1 MQKSSGEDDNMTD
14 AAEWDSEIENIVRKY
29 ALQNAV
35 EYDGAGQSGSVL
47 GRILGERSD
56 LRSRARELKQLVDT
70 EVENANH
77 LAQNEGIEVVR
88 QILESTNPEA
98 LNRQK
103 QVKRTGLKDLPNAV
117 SGKVIL
123 RFAPN
128 PNGPLTLGH
137 ARGVT
142 INSEYAKIYDGKIVL
157 RFDDTDSK
165 VKPPLKEAYSWIE
178 EDYEWLTGKKPDIIV
193 RASERMETYLRYAV
207 KMLDEGFG
215 YVCKCSAENFKKL
228 RDNSKECRCRNKD
241 PGGNLSD
248 WNEMMSG
255 ELTEGMA
262 VVRVKTDMNLPNPA
276 LRDWPALRIQHS
288 YHPMVGDKY
297 KVWPLLDFQSAIED
311 HEQGVTHIIRG
322 KDLMD
327 STRKQTLLYNHFGWD
342 YPETMYWGR
351 VKIHEFGSF
360 STSGM
365 RKEIE
370 NKNYSGWDDPRL
382 PTLRALRRRG
392 FDSEAMR
399 DYWIDLG
406 LTQKDISVS
415 LQTIESFNSSKIDSR
430 CERRVFVRN
439 PKKIKLDTN
448 NFEIQKKLILNKHPL
463 NEIEGHREWSLEDLE
478 IYVETEDLEK
488 AQIRLKDFA
497 DIKIEKTFGIIQSIN
512 RIDKRPIVHWVPK
525 SICKKAVLTI
535 PNGNELIIQ
544 EGVIEDIQIIKNNI
558 VQLERVGYA
567 KIESINDDVIE
578 LLWLHG

>member
-1 MQKSSGEDDNMTD
+1 MTE

-35 EYDGAGQSGSVL
+35 EYNGAGQSGSVL

-56 LRSRARELKQLVDT
+56 LRSRARELRQLVDI
-70 EVENANH
+70 EVENANY
-77 LAQNEGIEVVR
+77 LAKNEGIEAVR
-88 QILESTNPEA
+88 GILEDTNPEA

-103 QVKRTGLKDLPNAV
+103 QIKRTGLKDLSNAV

-142 INSEYAKIYDGKIVL
+142 INSEYAKIYDGKVVL

-165 VKPPLKEAYSWIE
+165 VKPPIKEAYSWIE
-178 EDYEWLTGKKPDIIV
+178 EDYKWLTGKNPDIIV
-193 RASERMETYLRYAV
+193 RASERMEIYLSYAV

-228 RDNSKECRCRNKD
+228 RDNSKECRCRKKESKE
-241 PGGNLSD
+241 NLSD
-248 WNEMMSG
+248 WNEMVNG
-255 ELTEGMA
+255 KLTEGMA

-288 YHPMVGDKY
+288 HHPMVGDKY

-327 STRKQTLLYNHFGWD
+327 STRKQTLLYNHFGWE

-392 FDSEAMR
+392 FDSEAMK
-399 DYWIDLG
+399 DFWIDLG

-415 LQTIESFNSSKIDSR
+415 LHTIESFNSTKIDSK
-430 CERRVFVRN
+430 CERRVFVRLN
-439 PKKIKLDTN
+439 PAN
-448 NFEIQKKLILNKHPL
+448 P
-463 NEIEGHREWSLEDLE
+463 
-478 IYVETEDLEK
+478 
-488 AQIRLKDFA
+488 QIPV
-497 DIKIEKTFGIIQSIN
+497 IKIFMTE
-512 RIDKRPIVHWVPK
+512 
-525 SICKKAVLTI
+525 
-535 PNGNELIIQ
+535 
-544 EGVIEDIQIIKNNI
+544 
-558 VQLERVGYA
+558 LERVGCP
-567 KIESINDDVIE
+567 DVLRTCDE
-578 LLWLHG
+578 FCQFSFQPTGLKLLKRE

>member
-1 MQKSSGEDDNMTD
+1 MTE

-35 EYDGAGQSGSVL
+35 EYNGAGQSGSVL

-56 LRSRARELKQLVDT
+56 LRSRARELKQLVDI
-70 EVENANH
+70 EVGNANY
-77 LAQNEGIEVVR
+77 LAKNEGIEAVR
-88 QILESTNPEA
+88 GILENTNPEA

-103 QVKRTGLKDLPNAV
+103 QIKRTGLKDLSNAV
-117 SGKVIL
+117 IGKVIL

-142 INSEYAKIYDGKIVL
+142 INSEYAKIYDGKVVL

-165 VKPPLKEAYSWIE
+165 VKPPIKEAYSWIE
-178 EDYEWLTGKKPDIIV
+178 EDYKWLTGKNPDIIV
-193 RASERMETYLRYAV
+193 RASERMEIYLSYAV

-228 RDNSKECRCRNKD
+228 RDNSKECRCRKKESKE
-241 PGGNLSD
+241 NLSD
-248 WNEMMSG
+248 WNEMVNG
-255 ELTEGMA
+255 KLTEGMA
-262 VVRVKTDMNLPNPA
+262 VVRVKTDMNHPNPA

-288 YHPMVGDKY
+288 HHPMVGDKY

-327 STRKQTLLYNHFGWD
+327 STRKQTLLYNHFGWE

-392 FDSEAMR
+392 FDSEAMK
-399 DYWIDLG
+399 DFWIDLG

-415 LQTIESFNSSKIDSR
+415 LQTIESFNSTKIDSK
-430 CERRVFVRN
+430 CERRVFVRD
-439 PKKIKLDTN
+439 PKKITLNAN
-448 NFEIQKKLILNKHPL
+448 NIEVPKKLILNKHPL
-463 NEIEGHREWSLEDLE
+463 NKIEGNREWNIEYLE
-478 IYVETEDLEK
+478 IYVEEKDLEK
-488 AQIRLKDFA
+488 KEIRLKDFA
-497 DIKIEKTFGIIQSIN
+497 DIEVRNSEGIIQSLDRN
-512 RIDKRPIVHWVPK
+512 DKRSIVHWIPK
-525 SICKKAVLTI
+525 SIGKKAILTI
-535 PNGNELIIQ
+535 PNGNEIIIQ
-544 EGVIEDIQIIKNNI
+544 EGVIENIQIMKNNI

-567 KIESINDDVIE
+567 KIESIDDDIIK

>member
-1 MQKSSGEDDNMTD
+1 MTE

-35 EYDGAGQSGSVL
+35 EYNGAGQSGSVL

-56 LRSRARELKQLVDT
+56 LRSRARELKQLVDI
-70 EVENANH
+70 EVGNANY
-77 LAQNEGIEVVR
+77 LAKNEGIEAVR
-88 QILESTNPEA
+88 GILENTNPEA

-103 QVKRTGLKDLPNAV
+103 QIKRTGLKDLSNAV
-117 SGKVIL
+117 IGKVIL

-142 INSEYAKIYDGKIVL
+142 INSEYAKIYDGKVVL

-165 VKPPLKEAYSWIE
+165 VKPPIKEAYSWIE
-178 EDYEWLTGKKPDIIV
+178 EDYKWLTGKNPDIIV
-193 RASERMETYLRYAV
+193 RASERMEIYLSYAV

-228 RDNSKECRCRNKD
+228 RDNSKECRCRKKESKE
-241 PGGNLSD
+241 NLSD
-248 WNEMMSG
+248 WNEMVNG
-255 ELTEGMA
+255 KLTEGMA
-262 VVRVKTDMNLPNPA
+262 VVRVKTDMNHPNPA

-288 YHPMVGDKY
+288 HHPMVGDKY

-327 STRKQTLLYNHFGWD
+327 STRKQTLLYNHFGWE

-392 FDSEAMR
+392 FDSEAMK
-399 DYWIDLG
+399 DFWIDLG

-415 LQTIESFNSSKIDSR
+415 LQTIESFNSTKIDSK
-430 CERRVFVRN
+430 CERRVFVRD
-439 PKKIKLDTN
+439 PKKITLNAN
-448 NFEIQKKLILNKHPL
+448 NIEVPKKLILNKHPL
-463 NEIEGHREWSLEDLE
+463 NKIEGNREWNIEDLE
-478 IYVETEDLEK
+478 IYVEAKDLEK
-488 AQIRLKDFA
+488 KEIRLKDFA
-497 DIKIEKTFGIIQSIN
+497 DIEVRNSEGIIQSLDRN
-512 RIDKRPIVHWVPK
+512 DKRSIVHWIPK
-525 SICKKAVLTI
+525 SIGKKAILTI
-535 PNGNELIIQ
+535 PNGNEIIIQ
-544 EGVIEDIQIIKNNI
+544 EGVIENIQIMKNNI

-567 KIESINDDVIE
+567 KIESIDDDIIK

>member
-1 MQKSSGEDDNMTD
+1 MTE

-35 EYDGAGQSGSVL
+35 EYNGAGQSGSVL

-56 LRSRARELKQLVDT
+56 LRGRARELKQLVDI
-70 EVENANH
+70 EVENANY
-77 LAQNEGIEVVR
+77 LAKNEGIEAVR
-88 QILESTNPEA
+88 GILENTNPEA

-103 QVKRTGLKDLPNAV
+103 QIKRTGLKDLSNAV

-142 INSEYAKIYDGKIVL
+142 INSEYAKIYDGKVVL

-165 VKPPLKEAYSWIE
+165 VKPPIKEAYSWIE
-178 EDYEWLTGKKPDIIV
+178 EDYKWLTGKNPDIIV
-193 RASERMETYLRYAV
+193 RASERMEIYLSYAV

-228 RDNSKECRCRNKD
+228 RDNSEECRCRKKESKE
-241 PGGNLSD
+241 NLAD
-248 WNEMMSG
+248 WNEMVNG
-255 ELTEGMA
+255 KLTEGMA

-288 YHPMVGDKY
+288 HHPMVGDKY

-327 STRKQTLLYNHFGWD
+327 STRKQTLLYNHFDWE

-351 VKIHEFGSF
+351 VKIHQFGSF

-392 FDSEAMR
+392 FDSEAMK
-399 DYWIDLG
+399 DFWIDLG

-415 LQTIESFNSSKIDSR
+415 LQTIESFNSSKIDSK
-430 CERRVFVRN
+430 CERRVFVRD
-439 PKKIKLDTN
+439 PKKITLNAN
-448 NFEIQKKLILNKHPL
+448 NIEIPIKLILNKHPL
-463 NEIEGHREWSLEDLE
+463 NKIEGNREWNIEDLE
-478 IYVETEDLEK
+478 IYVEDKDLEK
-488 AQIRLKDFA
+488 KEIRLKDFA
-497 DIKIEKTFGIIQSIN
+497 DIEVRKSEGIIQSLDRN
-512 RIDKRPIVHWVPK
+512 DKRSIVHWIPK
-525 SICKKAVLTI
+525 SISKKAILTI
-535 PNGNELIIQ
+535 PNGNEIIIQ
-544 EGVIEDIQIIKNNI
+544 EGVIEDIQIMKNNI

-567 KIESINDDVIE
+567 KIESIDDDIIK

>member
-1 MQKSSGEDDNMTD
+1 MTE

-35 EYDGAGQSGSVL
+35 EYNGAGQSGSVL

-56 LRSRARELKQLVDT
+56 LRSRARELKQLVDI
-70 EVENANH
+70 EVGNANY
-77 LAQNEGIEVVR
+77 LAKNEGIEAVR
-88 QILESTNPEA
+88 GILENTNPEA

-103 QVKRTGLKDLPNAV
+103 QIKRTGLKDLSNAV
-117 SGKVIL
+117 IGKVIL

-142 INSEYAKIYDGKIVL
+142 INSEYAKIYDGKVVL

-165 VKPPLKEAYSWIE
+165 VKPPIKEAYSWIE
-178 EDYEWLTGKKPDIIV
+178 EDYKWLTGKNPDIIV
-193 RASERMETYLRYAV
+193 RASERMEIYLSYAV

-228 RDNSKECRCRNKD
+228 RDNSKECRCRKKESKE
-241 PGGNLSD
+241 NLSD
-248 WNEMMSG
+248 WNEMVNG
-255 ELTEGMA
+255 KLTEGMA
-262 VVRVKTDMNLPNPA
+262 VVRVKTDMNHPNPA

-288 YHPMVGDKY
+288 HHPMVGDKY

-327 STRKQTLLYNHFGWD
+327 STRKQTLLYNHFGWE

-392 FDSEAMR
+392 FDSDAMK
-399 DYWIDLG
+399 DFWIDLG

-415 LQTIESFNSSKIDSR
+415 LQTIESFNSTKIDSK
-430 CERRVFVRN
+430 CERRVFVRD
-439 PKKIKLDTN
+439 PKKITLNAN
-448 NFEIQKKLILNKHPL
+448 NIEVPKKLILNKHPL
-463 NEIEGHREWSLEDLE
+463 NKIEGNREWNIEYLE
-478 IYVETEDLEK
+478 IYVEEKDLEK
-488 AQIRLKDFA
+488 KEIRLKDFA
-497 DIKIEKTFGIIQSIN
+497 DIEVRNSEGIIQSLDRN
-512 RIDKRPIVHWVPK
+512 DKRSIVHWIPK
-525 SICKKAVLTI
+525 SIGKKAILTI
-535 PNGNELIIQ
+535 PNGNEIIIQ
-544 EGVIEDIQIIKNNI
+544 EGVIENIQIMKNNI

-567 KIESINDDVIE
+567 KIESIDDDIIK

>member
-1 MQKSSGEDDNMTD
+1 MTE

-35 EYDGAGQSGSVL
+35 EYNGAGQSGSVL

-56 LRSRARELKQLVDT
+56 LRSRARELRQLVDI
-70 EVENANH
+70 EVENANN
-77 LAQNEGIEVVR
+77 LAKNEGIGAVR
-88 QILESTNPEA
+88 GILENTNPEA

-103 QVKRTGLKDLPNAV
+103 QIKRTGLKDLSNAV
-117 SGKVIL
+117 IGKVIL

-142 INSEYAKIYDGKIVL
+142 INSEYAKIYDGKVVL

-165 VKPPLKEAYSWIE
+165 VKPPIKEAYSWIE
-178 EDYEWLTGKKPDIIV
+178 EDYKWLTGKNPDIIV
-193 RASERMETYLRYAV
+193 RASERMEIYLSYAV

-228 RDNSKECRCRNKD
+228 RDNSKECRCRKKESKE
-241 PGGNLSD
+241 NLSD
-248 WNEMMSG
+248 WNEMVNG
-255 ELTEGMA
+255 KLTEGMA
-262 VVRVKTDMNLPNPA
+262 VVRVKTDMNHPNPA

-288 YHPMVGDKY
+288 HHPMVGDKY

-327 STRKQTLLYNHFGWD
+327 STRKQTLLYNHFGWE

-392 FDSEAMR
+392 FDSEAMK
-399 DYWIDLG
+399 DFWIDLG

-415 LQTIESFNSSKIDSR
+415 LQTIESFNSTKIDSK
-430 CERRVFVRN
+430 CERRVFVRD
-439 PKKIKLDTN
+439 PKKITLNAN
-448 NFEIQKKLILNKHPL
+448 NIEVPKKLILNKHPL
-463 NEIEGHREWSLEDLE
+463 NKIEGNREWNIEYLE
-478 IYVETEDLEK
+478 IYVEEKDLEK
-488 AQIRLKDFA
+488 KEIRLKDFA
-497 DIKIEKTFGIIQSIN
+497 DIEVRNSEGIIQSLDRN
-512 RIDKRPIVHWVPK
+512 DKRSIVHWIPK
-525 SICKKAVLTI
+525 SIGKKAILTI
-535 PNGNELIIQ
+535 PNGNEIIIQ
-544 EGVIEDIQIIKNNI
+544 EGVIENIQIMKNNI

-567 KIESINDDVIE
+567 KIESIDDDIIK